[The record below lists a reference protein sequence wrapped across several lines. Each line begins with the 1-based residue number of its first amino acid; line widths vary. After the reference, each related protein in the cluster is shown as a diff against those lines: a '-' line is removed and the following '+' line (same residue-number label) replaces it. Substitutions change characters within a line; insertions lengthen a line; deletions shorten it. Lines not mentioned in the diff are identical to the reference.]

1 MKTEHKGKYFLSSSS
16 KDKVRPFCY
25 NVSMTRLA
33 VMSDLHIDLNH
44 FETYEIDTLIKC
56 LKDQKVT
63 HLHIAGDIS
72 NHYFI
77 DTKPFL
83 HKLSKEVKVTSN
95 LGNHD
100 MLDLEDDLI
109 DNLDFQVIDLGSMTL
124 LAFHGWYDYSYSGEK
139 LDKILKRKK
148 QLWFDRRLKRL
159 GNDPEICHNGL
170 KRLDDIL
177 NDLDT
182 SKLIVAMHFVPHNR
196 FTMTHERFKPFNAF
210 LGSEQ
215 FHKIFVKHSVK
226 DVVFGHAHRSYGT
239 VTIDGVTYHSR
250 PLGYRR
256 EWDLTIDFVSNHPE
270 LNPTGR
276 TWNLSKRYNLVKKR
290 PEFLDYE
297 KKELA
302 NEFLSSM
309 TLFDL

>member
-1 MKTEHKGKYFLSSSS
+1 
-16 KDKVRPFCY
+16 
-25 NVSMTRLA
+25 MTRLA

-139 LDKILKRKK
+139 LDKILKCKK

-270 LNPTGR
+270 LNPTG

>member
-1 MKTEHKGKYFLSSSS
+1 
-16 KDKVRPFCY
+16 
-25 NVSMTRLA
+25 MTRLA

-56 LKDQKVT
+56 LEDQEVS

-72 NHYFI
+72 NHYYA

-83 HKLSKEVKVTSN
+83 RKLSKAVKVTYN

-109 DNLDFQVIDLGSMTL
+109 DNLDFQVIDLGSKTL
-124 LAFHGWYDYSYSGEK
+124 LAFHGWYDYSYSDEK

-159 GNDPEICHNGL
+159 GTDPEICQTSL
-170 KRLDDIL
+170 KRLDIIL
-177 NDLDT
+177 SELDT
-182 SKLIVAMHFVPHNR
+182 NNLIVAMHFVPHSR
-196 FTMTHERFKPFNAF
+196 FTMTHERFAPFNAY
-210 LGSEQ
+210 LGSEE
-215 FHKIFVKHSVK
+215 FHQIFVKHAVK
-226 DVVFGHAHRSYGT
+226 DVVFGHAHRSYET
-239 VTIDGVTYHSR
+239 VTIEGVTYHSR

-256 EWDLTIDFVSNHPE
+256 EWDLTIDFVSKHPE
-270 LNPTGR
+270 LNPTG

-290 PEFLDYE
+290 PEFLEYE

>member
-1 MKTEHKGKYFLSSSS
+1 MHRHGLGILGSVDSGLGGLHDAGALQSG
-16 KDKVRPFCY
+16 
-25 NVSMTRLA
+25 
-33 VMSDLHIDLNH
+33 DLH
-44 FETYEIDTLIKC
+44 
-56 LKDQKVT
+56 
-63 HLHIAGDIS
+63 HLA
-72 NHYFI
+72 
-77 DTKPFL
+77 
-83 HKLSKEVKVTSN
+83 
-95 LGNHD
+95 
-100 MLDLEDDLI
+100 
-109 DNLDFQVIDLGSMTL
+109 
-124 LAFHGWYDYSYSGEK
+124 A
-139 LDKILKRKK
+139 
-148 QLWFDRRLKRL
+148 QLP
-159 GNDPEICHNGL
+159 G
-170 KRLDDIL
+170 
-177 NDLDT
+177 
-182 SKLIVAMHFVPHNR
+182 
-196 FTMTHERFKPFNAF
+196 
-210 LGSEQ
+210 EQ

-270 LNPTGR
+270 LNPTG

>member
-25 NVSMTRLA
+25 NISMTRLA

-270 LNPTGR
+270 LNPTG

-290 PEFLDYE
+290 PEFLDYG
-297 KKELA
+297 KKGT
-302 NEFLSSM
+302 SK
-309 TLFDL
+309 

>member
-1 MKTEHKGKYFLSSSS
+1 
-16 KDKVRPFCY
+16 
-25 NVSMTRLA
+25 MTRLA

-56 LKDQKVT
+56 LKDQEVS

-72 NHYFI
+72 NHYYA

-83 HKLSKEVKVTSN
+83 RKLSKAVKVTYN

-100 MLDLEDDLI
+100 MLDLDDEII
-109 DNLDFQVIDLGSMTL
+109 DNLDFQVIDLGTKTL
-124 LAFHGWYDYSYSGEK
+124 LAFHGWYDYSYSDEK

-159 GNDPEICHNGL
+159 GTDPEICQTSL
-170 KRLDDIL
+170 KKLDNIL
-177 NDLDT
+177 SELNT
-182 SKLIVAMHFVPHNR
+182 RNLIVAMHFVPHSR
-196 FTMTHERFKPFNAF
+196 FTMTHERFKPFNAY

-215 FHKIFVKHSVK
+215 FHQIFIKHGVK

-239 VTIDGVTYHSR
+239 VTIDDVTYHSR

-270 LNPTGR
+270 LNPTG

-290 PEFLDYE
+290 QEFLEYE
-297 KKELA
+297 KR
-302 NEFLSSM
+302 N
-309 TLFDL
+309 